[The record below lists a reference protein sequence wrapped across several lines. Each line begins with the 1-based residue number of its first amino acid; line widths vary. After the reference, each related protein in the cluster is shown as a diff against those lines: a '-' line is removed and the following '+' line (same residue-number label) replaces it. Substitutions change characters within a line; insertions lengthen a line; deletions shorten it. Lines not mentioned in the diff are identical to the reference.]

1 MKLSNTEKNVL
12 IVILTIILTVLL
24 SNLVYTQYLNK
35 EGFFGAIIRFFT
47 KVFKFLA
54 MIGDFF
60 CWLGDVVA
68 WVGATVAAIMYYVA
82 NVFQGCLLFYL
93 FDMFVGTMWYL
104 LFIVVSFNKEWQKY
118 FTEGSGTLNN
128 FRLTADGYFYG
139 IFGEHVFTYSDATKE
154 KCYKLK
160 FEPFPKW
167 PF

>member
-12 IVILTIILTVLL
+12 TVVLTIILTVLL
-24 SNLVYTQYLNK
+24 SNLVYSKYLK
-35 EGFFGAIIRFFT
+35 REGFFGIIIDFFA
-47 KVFKFLA
+47 KIFKFLG
-54 MIGDFF
+54 MISDFF

-68 WVGATVAAIMYYVA
+68 WCVATVAAIMYYIG
-82 NVFQGCLLFYL
+82 NMFSGCVLFYA

-104 LFIVVSFNKEWQKY
+104 LFIVASVKKDWIKH

-128 FRLTADGYFYG
+128 FRLTTDDAFYTLTG
-139 IFGEHVFTYSDATKE
+139 VHIFKYSDATKE